1 LRQTLVALVA
11 VLSCLFVVGP
21 PGSAEN
27 SEASRATLRVHLPD
41 GTVAVLTESQNL
53 FLEASPRR
61 GEGLLSFNRRFC
73 STEDAATQV
82 AAENGGSQQLKVGI
96 RYRVPFAVLNSD
108 YQVQVVKALFEDD
121 RAVAEGW
128 QHRVHS
134 ANGQSRESLWHLAE
148 WFTGQG
154 ENYRAIRENNRL
166 TDDDLTPGQVI
177 LIPANLLRPSL
188 RSALPPGSSYHL
200 EYSADEKGEF
210 AIYRLKPGEALYS
223 SVVVRFTGR
232 VFSEDVNALA
242 QEVATG
248 SGIPDV
254 TDIAIGY
261 EVRIPFH
268 LLLPEYL
275 PAGHPERQAYE
286 QGLMASAQ
294 FSNVVR
300 ASRLS
305 GVTVVL
311 DAGHGGKDVGASVSG
326 VWESLYV
333 YDIMVRAMRTLEAN
347 TAATVIATTQDGRA
361 HTVIEQDQLP
371 YSKSHRVLSTP
382 NYQIEDS
389 RIGVHL
395 RWYLANSIYRQAV
408 EQGGDP
414 DKVVFV
420 SIHADSLH
428 SSLRGAMV
436 YIPGARYR
444 TGTYGKSGAVYASRR
459 EVKERPQVSYSNRER
474 VKSEGLSRELA
485 SNILGAFHERSLAVH
500 PDKPVRE
507 KVIRKRRAWVPAV
520 LRYNA
525 IPAEVL
531 LEVCNLANSEDR
543 RLMQTTAYRQEVA
556 EAIVSGILSYYG
568 QAEGDGEY
576 RVSAASR

>member
-1 LRQTLVALVA
+1 MVVAGLC
-11 VLSCLFVVGP
+11 CLLGSVSPGP
-21 PGSAEN
+21 AAG
-27 SEASRATLRVHLPD
+27 SEASPAALRVHLED
-41 GTVAVLTESQNL
+41 GTVAVLTDSQDL

-61 GEGLLSFNRRFC
+61 GEGLLSFSRRLC
-73 STEDAATQV
+73 SSVDAASLV
-82 AAENGGSQQLKVGI
+82 AEENGGSQRLLAGI
-96 RYRVPFAVLNSD
+96 RYRVPFAVLKSE
-108 YQVQVVKALFEDD
+108 YQVQVVRAIFEDD
-121 RAVAEGW
+121 RAVAAGW
-128 QHRVHS
+128 QHRVLS
-134 ANGQSRESLWHLAE
+134 ANGHQRESLWHLAE

-154 ENYRAIRENNRL
+154 ENYRAIRESNGL
-166 TDDDLTPGQVI
+166 SDDDLAPGQVI
-177 LIPANLLRPSL
+177 LVPAHLLRPSL
-188 RSALPPGSSYHL
+188 RSALPPSSPYHL
-200 EYSADEKGEF
+200 EYSADQKGEF
-210 AIYRLKPGEALYS
+210 AVYRLKPGEALYS

-232 VFSEDVNALA
+232 IFAEDVNALA
-242 QEVATG
+242 QEVAER
-248 SGIPDV
+248 SGIRDV
-254 TDIAIGY
+254 TDIPIGY
-261 EVRIPFH
+261 EVRIPFG

-275 PAGHPERQAYE
+275 PAGHPERQEYE

-300 ASRLS
+300 ASRLG

-311 DAGHGGKDVGASVSG
+311 DAGHGGQDVGASVSG

-333 YDIMVRAMRTLEAN
+333 YDIMVRAMRILESA
-347 TAATVIATTQDGRA
+347 TAATVIATTQDGSI
-361 HTVIEQDQLP
+361 HTIAERNQLP
-371 YSKSHRVLSTP
+371 YSKGHRVLTTP

-389 RIGVHL
+389 RVGVHL

-408 EQGGDP
+408 QNGGDP

-428 SSLRGAMV
+428 PSLRGAMV

-444 TGTYGKSGAVYASRR
+444 SGTYGKSGSVYASRR
-459 EVKERPQVSYSNRER
+459 EVRERPRVSYSSRER

-485 SNILGAFHERSLAVH
+485 SNILGAFHEKGLAVH

-525 IPAEVL
+525 IPAGVL
-531 LEVCNLANSEDR
+531 VEVCNLANSQDR
-543 RLMQTTAYRQEVA
+543 KLIQTTSFRQQVA

-568 QAEGDGEY
+568 QGEGAGDL
-576 RVSAASR
+576 RVAASGR